1 MISVL
6 YLKALVLFKQE
17 KFLGHNFPSA
27 INIYE
32 EITLWPFLRLEFN
45 YLKATLPLKEDS
57 SLFTTKFP
65 GVPGTQLIDLVKT
78 KGWVDLGTTIYSS
91 SYY

>member
-1 MISVL
+1 MILVL

-32 EITLWPFLRLEFN
+32 EITLWP
-45 YLKATLPLKEDS
+45 
-57 SLFTTKFP
+57 LFKV
-65 GVPGTQLIDLVKT
+65 GI
-78 KGWVDLGTTIYSS
+78 
-91 SYY
+91 